1 MKWKLEKKKRK
12 TNIEFQREKLVTVG
26 QTQAYERVT
35 IDSSDS
41 FMDYLYGE
49 YIRSSNSKGFCLKM
63 HGSEIIND
71 RAENGVNA
79 SESTI
84 FQFCMPGSTRSEP
97 KNSSGCWCCG
107 QRAYPSRLSIANLIG
122 ESLQIFATV
131 KFVIPWPL

>member
-71 RAENGVNA
+71 RAEMA
-79 SESTI
+79 W
-84 FQFCMPGSTRSEP
+84 MH
-97 KNSSGCWCCG
+97 
-107 QRAYPSRLSIANLIG
+107 PSRQFSNFVCLDRHEASSKTRLVVGVADNARTLAVYQSLILSLNRCK
-122 ESLQIFATV
+122 SL
-131 KFVIPWPL
+131 PR